1 MCLYTIG
8 NIKVALA
15 SDSSF
20 NTSLHMHT
28 ATKGKWMEYTVV
40 LKILS
45 TLKEIEMIEM
55 KMMNGHDLDGRY
67 DSFKDNIER
76 ADNGKAFMK

>member
-1 MCLYTIG
+1 
-8 NIKVALA
+8 
-15 SDSSF
+15 
-20 NTSLHMHT
+20 
-28 ATKGKWMEYTVV
+28 MENTVV

-67 DSFKDNIER
+67 DSFKDNIEK
-76 ADNGKAFMK
+76 AYNGKAFMK